1 MKYAIIS
8 DIHSNL
14 EALTAVLDKIDAI
27 GVDQIVCLGDVVG
40 YNADPNECTAIMRE
54 REIPTI
60 CGNHDAVACGIE
72 EPWGFNPIALAAALW
87 TRENLM
93 EENTEWLRALGFEQD
108 RLIRDHDLLF
118 AVRRAEI
125 DYLRPARFNDR
136 LLVSLQIASR
146 GKASLSF
153 SQEVTRA
160 ADGQLLCRGIVKVA
174 SITASSFRPVA
185 IPAAILEKI
194 EHAE

>member
-1 MKYAIIS
+1 MPYQIPVQVYYEDTDAGGVVYYA
-8 DIHSNL
+8 NYL
-14 EALTAVLDKIDAI
+14 KF
-27 GVDQIVCLGDVVG
+27 
-40 YNADPNECTAIMRE
+40 ME
-54 REIPTI
+54 R
-60 CGNHDAVACGIE
+60 A
-72 EPWGFNPIALAAALW
+72 
-87 TRENLM
+87 R
-93 EENTEWLRALGFEQD
+93 TEWLRALGFEQD